1 MVSDRF
7 VGYWIAMQK
16 ISVFLIVGNTVI
28 DFNNFKKVWSTG
40 FHWKRK
46 KRQQIFLSL
55 TITVVIYIFCMYDNV
70 WCIYGLWNN
79 LILFSNNPFTRIDFF
94 LFFFLKIKLVMSLW
108 RDDFLFLH
116 ANMSDWI
123 CCMSSAVEA
132 VIYCRNFSFSKP
144 AGFASQLIES
154 SLGNSI
160 DAGSKPSHLQPLI
173 IKIFKMKTKKKKKIH
188 KKYF

>member
-40 FHWKRK
+40 FHWKKKRK

-94 LFFFLKIKLVMSLW
+94 LFKNKVGNVFVERWFLVLACKYVRLNLLHEFRCWGCHILQK
-108 RDDFLFLH
+108 FLFLKTCRIRF
-116 ANMSDWI
+116 STDWVF
-123 CCMSSAVEA
+123 SWEQ
-132 VIYCRNFSFSKP
+132 YRCR
-144 AGFASQLIES
+144 QQT
-154 SLGNSI
+154 
-160 DAGSKPSHLQPLI
+160 KPSSTFNNQNI
-173 IKIFKMKTKKKKKIH
+173 
-188 KKYF
+188 